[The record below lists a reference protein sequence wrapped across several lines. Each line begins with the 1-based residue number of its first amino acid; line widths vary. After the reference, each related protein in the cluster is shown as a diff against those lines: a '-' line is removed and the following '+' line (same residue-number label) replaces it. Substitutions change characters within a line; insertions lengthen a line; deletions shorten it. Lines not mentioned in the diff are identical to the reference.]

1 MSRPARWA
9 DIWIMDIAARRS
21 RWVGAIARLVVGA
34 CAAAGSLA
42 GAQTISVNPPVK
54 VAGDGAAIRR
64 PEASG
69 RVVKVFD
76 FEERETNPGDV
87 PRDWFRDQDDPQGRR
102 RVGFPPW
109 NQAKLSY
116 VGEEGEAF
124 AGVGSVYLPTRG
136 GSTSLLLAAGAVPI
150 FPSADHRVHAKVRT
164 VGLQHARGVL
174 VARVLDKGGKTI
186 VGSEVRSLPLV
197 TGGEWVDANVEII
210 GSYDD
215 AAWMQLELLLLQPAQ
230 LNPAVTDPTRV
241 EEADY
246 QGGVFFDEVSI
257 EQLPRVEISTE
268 SPANIVLSSE
278 APALRMLV
286 RDLAGEALTMEA
298 RVYDVEG
305 RELDRMTRDIAG
317 GSAAVRWQPRVTRL
331 GWYRGIMN
339 LIAGG
344 RVVGGAS
351 VDFVWMYGASV
362 ISAPGAKPTGESAS
376 EDHGQDRGRFGL
388 VYEHLPAGMRDLV
401 VPMVSRAG
409 VGNVSLPVW
418 DDALLPTETAGIAK
432 AFGPMLNGLNDNWT
446 DVTLSLPR
454 VPLTLAASAQV
465 DVDDPWSAL
474 VGDAKI
480 WTPYGT
486 DLFDVLGQRVGRW
499 RVGGIGD
506 MRNFW
511 RMDKNS
517 LGTVRSALSR
527 LMPTPT
533 LLVGGRLDQAWRID
547 DGERVAVLVPSAMTP
562 EGVGQ
567 AVASW
572 RGALHD
578 VRDASLDL
586 VFECADATQVGEAA
600 GAGDLVKRAVYLW
613 ANAGDIGSGLAP
625 GLTLSLL
632 EPWSWDASRRPQAN
646 PKPELAAWRALL
658 ERLGERRV
666 VGRYPAGEGV
676 VAFILAPM
684 AGAPADRGGALVVWN
699 ESSDAKSFRAYLG
712 EGPMRLLDVFGNAT
726 GLPLT
731 TDAGSRPGVDV
742 PVGVEPVFVEG
753 IDVDLVRCLASM
765 AIDPPILESG
775 GDQQDLALVVSNPWP
790 VTLSG
795 RFAILEPG
803 GFETGRKDRSW
814 KISPRGGSF
823 TVQPGRT
830 ERVPISVS
838 FSPSE
843 EAGEKQFVLDLQL
856 AAERTY
862 ASIEISR
869 PVELGLRGL
878 KVDLSAVQADGAGE
892 VRVDVRVANTGGE
905 SRSLGLTV
913 FAPGLPR
920 SKGGMPDLGPG
931 RQTTKRFV
939 FSAKDLRGQ
948 RVLVSVEDPE
958 ASLRVTRSAVVR

>member
-1 MSRPARWA
+1 MARTRG
-9 DIWIMDIAARRS
+9 WI
-21 RWVGAIARLVVGA
+21 GAIAGLVI
-34 CAAAGSLA
+34 CAAGSQA
-42 GAQTISVNPPVK
+42 GAQTISVNPPAK
-54 VAGDGAAIRR
+54 TAGDGAEIRR

-102 RVGFPPW
+102 REGFPPW

-116 VGEEGEAF
+116 VGEGGEAF
-124 AGVGSVYLPTRG
+124 AGVGGVYLPTRG

-150 FPSADHRVHAKVRT
+150 FPSADYRVRAKVRT
-164 VGLQHARGVL
+164 DALRHARGLL
-174 VARVLDKGGKTI
+174 VARVLDKAGRTI
-186 VGSEVRSLPLV
+186 PGSEVRSQPV
-197 TGGEWVDANVEII
+197 ATGAEWVGTSVEII

-215 AAWMQLELLLLQPAQ
+215 AAWLQLELLLLQPGQ

-246 QGGVFFDEVSI
+246 KGGVFFDDVSI

-278 APALRMLV
+278 KPALRMLV

-305 RELDRMTRDIAG
+305 RELDRMTREIAG
-317 GSAAVRWQPRVTRL
+317 GSAAVRWQPKVTRL

-344 RVVGGAS
+344 RVVGGAA
-351 VDFVWMYGASV
+351 VDFVWIYGASV
-362 ISAPGAKPTGESAS
+362 ISAPGVTPAGGE
-376 EDHGQDRGRFGL
+376 GGDRGRFGL
-388 VYEHLPAGMRDLV
+388 VYEHLPSAMRDLV

-418 DDALLPTETAGIAK
+418 DEGLGRADTASLAK
-432 AFGPMLNGLNDNWT
+432 ALGPVLNGLNDNWA
-446 DVTLSLPR
+446 DVTLSLPE
-454 VPLTLAASAQV
+454 VPRALAGAAQA
-465 DVDDPWSAL
+465 DIDDPWSVLA
-474 VGDAKI
+474 GDAKI
-480 WTPYGT
+480 WSPYGT
-486 DLFDVLGQRVGRW
+486 DLFDVLGQRIGRW
-499 RVGGIGD
+499 RVGGVGD

-511 RMDKNS
+511 RVDSVS
-517 LGTVRSALSR
+517 LGLVRAALAR

-533 LLVGGRLDQAWRID
+533 LVVGGRLDQAWRNAN
-547 DGERVAVLVPSAMTP
+547 GGRVAALAPGTMTP

-572 RGALHD
+572 RGESQGVREAGLD
-578 VRDASLDL
+578 V
-586 VFECADATQVGEAA
+586 VFECADAARVGEAA
-600 GAGDLVKRAVYLW
+600 GAGDLVKRGVYFW
-613 ANAGDIGSGLAP
+613 ANAGESGLVP
-625 GLTLSLL
+625 GLTMSLL
-632 EPWSWDASRRPQAN
+632 EPWRWEASRRPQAH

-658 ERLGERRV
+658 ERVGERRV
-666 VGRYPAGEGV
+666 VGRYPAGEGIV
-676 VAFILAPM
+676 VFILAPM
-684 AGAPADRGGALVVWN
+684 AGAPADRGGALVAWN
-699 ESSDAKSFRAYLG
+699 EWSGASSFRGYFG
-712 EGPMRLLDVFGNAT
+712 EGPLRLVDVYGNAT
-726 GLPLT
+726 PLQPSADT
-731 TDAGSRPGVDV
+731 RRGPAVDV
-742 PVGVEPVFVEG
+742 PVGNEPVFVEG
-753 IDVDLVRCLASM
+753 IDIDLVRFLASM
-765 AIDPPILESG
+765 VIDPPTLESG
-775 GDQQDLALVVSNPWP
+775 GEQQDLALVVTNPWP

-795 RFAILEPG
+795 RYAILEPG

-823 TVQPGRT
+823 SVQPGRT

-843 EAGEKQFVLDLQL
+843 EAGEKQFVFDLQL

-862 ASIEISR
+862 TAIEVSR

-878 KVDLSAVQADGAGE
+878 KVDLSAVQDDVAGE
-892 VRVDVRVANTGGE
+892 VYVDVRVANTGSGP
-905 SRSLGLTV
+905 RTLGLTV

-920 SKGGMPDLGPG
+920 SKGVMPELGPG
-931 RQTTKRFV
+931 RQTTKGFV
-939 FSAKDLRGQ
+939 FKAGDLRGQ
-948 RVLVSVEDPE
+948 RVLVSVEDPD